1 MLQTELAFPLIST
14 PNSAFLSREDHGDSL
29 VFQILD
35 FFLFTYMY
43 IYILTEDTDF

>member
-14 PNSAFLSREDHGDSL
+14 PNSALLSREDHGDSL

-35 FFLFTYMY
+35 FFLLIY
-43 IYILTEDTDF
+43 IYVHIYTNRRY